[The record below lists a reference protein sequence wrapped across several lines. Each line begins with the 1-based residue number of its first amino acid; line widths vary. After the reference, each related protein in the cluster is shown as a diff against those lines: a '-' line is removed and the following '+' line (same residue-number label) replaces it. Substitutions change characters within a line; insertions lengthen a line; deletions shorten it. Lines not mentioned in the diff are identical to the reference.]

1 MKRPEEEKADTA
13 LPESREYIIPGRE
26 DIFKSGE
33 KYYLYM
39 GKHAGW
45 MKADRI
51 HITKEGN
58 VVGVRGEVDREA
70 AREAAERILASVK
83 GLCKA

>member
-1 MKRPEEEKADTA
+1 MRIEDIPEEK
-13 LPESREYIIPGRE
+13 REYIIPGQTGV
-26 DIFKSGE
+26 FKYRE
-33 KYYLYM
+33 KYWIYL
-39 GKHAGW
+39 GKWAGW
-45 MKADRI
+45 REHERI